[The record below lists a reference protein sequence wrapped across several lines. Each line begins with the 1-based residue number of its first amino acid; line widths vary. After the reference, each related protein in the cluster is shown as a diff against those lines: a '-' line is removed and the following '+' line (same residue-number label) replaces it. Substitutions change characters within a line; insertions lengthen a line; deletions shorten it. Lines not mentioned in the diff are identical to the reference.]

1 LLQNRPVT
9 ADTLARAM
17 IELLDDMDR
26 YCSLRANAR
35 EFTIGRFSRAAFKKR
50 LQEAVLSCIA
60 SVKEKRS

>member
-9 ADTLARAM
+9 ANTLAQAM

-26 YCSLRANAR
+26 YRSLRAKAR

-50 LQEAVLSCIA
+50 LQEAVLSSIA